1 LANFTGFIVPLQAKV
16 EGNSKVSWSQVPS
29 LQRTR
34 SPHKNNISIQIV
46 KVKGTSFKI
55 YENAFQIEKLL
66 RDPATESTQVRK
78 MDRTLSVL
86 SVQQQF

>member
-1 LANFTGFIVPLQAKV
+1 MPLQATV

-34 SPHKNNISIQIV
+34 SPHKNNTSISIQIV